1 MRLRTKKEGNVVSQ
15 LYDEVRDFL
24 HREAFLIDNRRF
36 GEWLDLLG
44 ETLVYR
50 MPLRVT
56 REKSAGSD
64 IVEEMTFLEE
74 NKRSLITRV
83 HRLNTTSAWAEDPP
97 SRTRHF
103 ITNIFVEP
111 VADDEVQ
118 VTSYFL
124 MLRSRGSKEEVEQI
138 FGERHDVLK
147 KVDSSWKLTYR
158 TIYPDQSVL
167 GIRNISNF
175 L

>member
-1 MRLRTKKEGNVVSQ
+1 MS
-15 LYDEVRDFL
+15 LYSEIVNFL
-24 HREAFLIDNRRF
+24 YREAMLLDDRHFD
-36 GEWLDLLG
+36 EWLELLDD
-44 ETLVYR
+44 TLVYR

-56 REKSAGSD
+56 LEKEAKSD

-74 NKRSLITRV
+74 NKRSLVTRV
-83 HRLNTTSAWAEDPP
+83 NRLKTNSAWAESPP

-103 ITNIFVEP
+103 VSNIMVNKETEGEVH
-111 VADDEVQ
+111 VA
-118 VTSYFL
+118 SYFQ
-124 MLRSRGSKEEVEQI
+124 MLRSRGSKTEVEQI
-138 FGERHDVLK
+138 FGKREDILQSRDGE
-147 KVDSSWKLTYR
+147 WKLVKR